1 MDAIAVTLWRVN
13 LVILA
18 VVAIIQCGLVAGA
31 LGSYGNRDG
40 KRLVKKMVSDRHLPP
55 HCGFLCLEV

>member
-1 MDAIAVTLWRVN
+1 MYNSHSCMLSLDRNGSIESP
-13 LVILA
+13 
-18 VVAIIQCGLVAGA
+18 GLVAGA